1 MMNRTWKELQQIQA
15 AERERANQRQILT
28 AIFTAPFIALG
39 IWGVLV
45 LWLSLPI

>member
-1 MMNRTWKELQQIQA
+1 MNRTWKELRQIQA
-15 AERERANQRQILT
+15 AERERANERQILT
-28 AIFTAPFIALG
+28 AIFMAPLIVLG

>member
-1 MMNRTWKELQQIQA
+1 MNYTWKEQRIMEA
-15 AERERANQRQILT
+15 RRAERIAQRQMLT
-28 AIFTAPFIALG
+28 AIFTAPFIVLG

>member
-1 MMNRTWKELQQIQA
+1 MNYTWKELQQIQA

-45 LWLSLPI
+45 LSLIHI